1 MAIINMNNYGIVR
14 GRLTRDP
21 KVITNNG
28 GTTYLFTVAVDRGY
42 TDSQGRKVAD
52 FVPFRGFVADGKK
65 IGAYSYLTKGKEV
78 EVGYEV
84 ESYTQMVNGQVR
96 YGISLNV
103 VPGGIKLG
111 ASARNSDSDDEA
123 GYQPTRNTVKGN
135 DQALNDAINKIKNA
149 KDDLDLDI

>member
-1 MAIINMNNYGIVR
+1 MAIINMNNYGTVR

-111 ASARNSDSDDEA
+111 ASARNSDSDDEV
-123 GYQPTRNTVKGN
+123 GYQPTRTKSN

>member
-1 MAIINMNNYGIVR
+1 MAIINMNNYGTVR

-28 GTTYLFTVAVDRGY
+28 GTTYLFTVATDRGY
-42 TDSQGRKVAD
+42 LDKQGRKAVD
-52 FVPFRGFVADGKK
+52 FVPLRGFVADGKK
-65 IGAYSYLTKGKEV
+65 PGAYSYLTKGKEV

-84 ESYTQMVNGQVR
+84 ESYTQMVNGQAR

-111 ASARNSDSDDEA
+111 ASARSSDSNSDEEPDREYA
-123 GYQPTRNTVKGN
+123 AKRN
-135 DQALNDAINKIKNA
+135 DPALNDAINKIKHA